1 MQGGLDMIV
10 NCCATCTYGEYN
22 TKKSKTL
29 HCIYYDN
36 TRHQLETCNEY
47 KRDMD
52 KVDRIEIYLR
62 GVR

>member
-1 MQGGLDMIV
+1 MIV
-10 NCCATCTYGEYN
+10 DCCATCNYGEYN

-52 KVDRIEIYLR
+52 KVDRIETYLR